1 MALSDTAIRN
11 LKPKDK
17 PYKLSDGGG
26 LFLLVTSEGSRLWR
40 LAYRYAGK
48 QKTISFGSY
57 PEVKLAGAR
66 EQRDSARALLRQG
79 IDPSQARKDE
89 ERKRQSARSFREV
102 AEEWWEAKGKFGKNA
117 SLKDPRTQT
126 RDKKLLMNLYG
137 SIGERPISEVDAGEL
152 HHGLAKLARGGLGD
166 TVARCR
172 AVASRVFRY
181 GMATG
186 KCATDPAH
194 ALTAA
199 FTSPKVKHRAGLTD
213 PTSVGELLRNIAA
226 YRQNFG
232 GRAIT
237 QLALQ
242 FLAMTLVRPGE
253 VLHAEWTEFNIDNGK
268 WSIPAEKMKMRKGH
282 EVPLSRQAIAILK
295 QAHAITGSCRYVFA
309 LGKPLS
315 DNTFNKA
322 LRTMRYDTRNEHCA
336 HGFRTTASTLLNGE
350 RRADGDPAW
359 HPDIIELSLA
369 HTDADEV
376 RAIYNRAKLWPER
389 VLLMQHWA
397 DRLDHLRG
405 GGRVLN
411 LHPDSTG

>member
-1 MALSDTAIRN
+1 MALTNTAIQN

-17 PYKLSDGGG
+17 PYKVSDGGG
-26 LFLLVTSEGSRLWR
+26 LFLLVTTEGSRLWR
-40 LAYRYAGK
+40 FAYRYSGK

-57 PEVKLAGAR
+57 PDVKLAAAR
-66 EQRDSARALLRQG
+66 DQRDAARALLGQG

-89 ERKRQSARSFREV
+89 ERKRQSARSFQEV

-117 SLKDPRTQT
+117 AIKSSRTQT
-126 RDKKLLMNLYG
+126 RDKKLLTNLYQA
-137 SIGERPISEVDAGEL
+137 IGKRSISEINTAEL
-152 HHGLAKLARGGLGD
+152 HHGLAKLANRGLGD

-172 AVASRVFRY
+172 AAASRVFRY

-194 ALTAA
+194 ALTGA
-199 FTSPKVKHRAGLTD
+199 FTSPKVRHRPGLTE
-213 PTSVGELLRNIAA
+213 PTAVGELMRNIAA
-226 YRQNFG
+226 YRQSFG
-232 GRAIT
+232 GDAIT

-242 FLAMTLVRPGE
+242 FLAITLVRPGE
-253 VLHAEWTEFNIDNGK
+253 VRHAEWTDFDLENGK
-268 WSIPAEKMKMRKGH
+268 WSISAEKMKMRKSH
-282 EVPLSRQAIAILK
+282 EVPLSRQAIAILREP
-295 QAHAITGSCRYVFA
+295 AITCNPRYVFA
-309 LGKPLS
+309 VGRPLS

-322 LRTMRYDTRNEHCA
+322 LRIMGYDTLNEHCA

-359 HPDIIELSLA
+359 HPDVIELSLA

-397 DRLDHLRG
+397 DRLDELRG
-405 GGRVLN
+405 DGRILPLN
-411 LHPDSTG
+411 RVNTA